1 MIIKNFNYKD
11 KDREVVVIYKSDTS
25 LAGIDLNYLNEEEKK
40 EVKEVFKDWVP
51 KDFSEM
57 SKLNEDTKEKR
68 ESCTWMRAY
77 RRFNLDTSELF
88 KEDEE
93 NS

>member
-1 MIIKNFNYKD
+1 MTIKKFNYKD

-40 EVKEVFKDWVP
+40 EVKEAFKDWEP
-51 KDFSEM
+51 KNFSEM
-57 SKLNEDTKEKR
+57 IKLEEKR
-68 ESCTWMRAY
+68 EKKEWMRAY

-88 KEDEE
+88 KETEE
-93 NS
+93 N

>member
-1 MIIKNFNYKD
+1 MTIKKFNYKD

-40 EVKEVFKDWVP
+40 EVKEAFKDWEP

-57 SKLNEDTKEKR
+57 IKLEEKR
-68 ESCTWMRAY
+68 EKKEWMRAY
-77 RRFNLDTSELF
+77 RRFNIDTSELY
-88 KEDEE
+88 KETEE
-93 NS
+93 N

>member
-1 MIIKNFNYKD
+1 MTIKKFNYKD

-25 LAGIDLNYLNEEEKK
+25 LAGIDLSYLNEEEKK
-40 EVKEVFKDWVP
+40 EVKEAFKNWEP

-57 SKLNEDTKEKR
+57 VKLEEKR
-68 ESCTWMRAY
+68 EKKDWMRAY

-88 KEDEE
+88 KETEK
-93 NS
+93 N

>member
-1 MIIKNFNYKD
+1 MTIKKFNYKD
-11 KDREVVVIYKSDTS
+11 KNREVVVIYKSDTS

-40 EVKEVFKDWVP
+40 EVKEAFKDWEP

-57 SKLNEDTKEKR
+57 VKLEEKR
-68 ESCTWMRAY
+68 EKKEWMRAY

-88 KEDEE
+88 KEKEE
-93 NS
+93 N

>member
-1 MIIKNFNYKD
+1 MTIKKFNYKD

-40 EVKEVFKDWVP
+40 EVKEAFKDWEP
-51 KDFSEM
+51 RDFSEM
-57 SKLNEDTKEKR
+57 AKFEEKR
-68 ESCTWMRAY
+68 EKKEWMRAY

-88 KEDEE
+88 KETEE
-93 NS
+93 N

>member
-1 MIIKNFNYKD
+1 MTIKKFNYKD

-40 EVKEVFKDWVP
+40 EVKEVFKDWEP
-51 KDFSEM
+51 RDFSEM
-57 SKLNEDTKEKR
+57 VKLEEKR
-68 ESCTWMRAY
+68 EKKEWMRAY

-88 KEDEE
+88 KEKEE
-93 NS
+93 D

>member
-1 MIIKNFNYKD
+1 MVIKNFNYKD

-25 LAGIDLNYLNEEEKK
+25 LAGIDLNYLEEDEKK
-40 EVKEVFKDWVP
+40 EVKETFKDWVP

-57 SKLNEDTKEKR
+57 TKLEEKR
-68 ESCTWMRAY
+68 EKKEWMRAY

-88 KEDEE
+88 KESEE
-93 NS
+93 NQL

>member
-1 MIIKNFNYKD
+1 MTIKKFNYKD
-11 KDREVVVIYKSDTS
+11 KDREVIVIYKSDTS

-40 EVKEVFKDWVP
+40 EVKEAFKDWEP

-57 SKLNEDTKEKR
+57 VKLEEKR
-68 ESCTWMRAY
+68 EKKEWMRAY

-88 KEDEE
+88 KEKEE
-93 NS
+93 N

>member
-1 MIIKNFNYKD
+1 MTIKKFNYKD

-40 EVKEVFKDWVP
+40 EVKEAFKDWEP
-51 KDFSEM
+51 RDFSEM
-57 SKLNEDTKEKR
+57 VKLEEKR
-68 ESCTWMRAY
+68 EKKEWMRAY

-88 KEDEE
+88 KVKEE
-93 NS
+93 N

>member
-1 MIIKNFNYKD
+1 MTIKKFNYKD

-40 EVKEVFKDWVP
+40 EVKESFKDWEP
-51 KDFSEM
+51 RDFSEM
-57 SKLNEDTKEKR
+57 VKLEEKR
-68 ESCTWMRAY
+68 EKKEWMRAY

-88 KEDEE
+88 KEKEE
-93 NS
+93 N

>member
-1 MIIKNFNYKD
+1 MTIKKFNYKD
-11 KDREVVVIYKSDTS
+11 KDREVIVIYKSDTS

-40 EVKEVFKDWVP
+40 EVKEAFKDWEP

-57 SKLNEDTKEKR
+57 VKLEEKR
-68 ESCTWMRAY
+68 EKKEWMRAY

-88 KEDEE
+88 KEREE
-93 NS
+93 N

>member
-1 MIIKNFNYKD
+1 MTIKKFNYKD

-40 EVKEVFKDWVP
+40 EVKEAFKDWEP
-51 KDFSEM
+51 RDFSEM
-57 SKLNEDTKEKR
+57 KKLEEKR
-68 ESCTWMRAY
+68 EKKDWMRAY

-88 KEDEE
+88 KEKEE
-93 NS
+93 N

>member
-1 MIIKNFNYKD
+1 MTIKKFNYKD
-11 KDREVVVIYKSDTS
+11 KDREVVVIYKSDAS

-40 EVKEVFKDWVP
+40 EVKEAFKDWEP

-57 SKLNEDTKEKR
+57 VKLEEKR
-68 ESCTWMRAY
+68 EKKEWMRAY

-88 KEDEE
+88 KEKEE
-93 NS
+93 N

>member
-1 MIIKNFNYKD
+1 MTIKKFNYKD

-40 EVKEVFKDWVP
+40 EVKEAFKDWEP

-57 SKLNEDTKEKR
+57 VKLEEKR
-68 ESCTWMRAY
+68 EKKDWMRAY

-88 KEDEE
+88 KEKEE
-93 NS
+93 N

>member
-1 MIIKNFNYKD
+1 MTIKKFNYKD

-40 EVKEVFKDWVP
+40 EVKEAFKDWEP

-57 SKLNEDTKEKR
+57 VKLEEKKEKK
-68 ESCTWMRAY
+68 EWMRAY

-88 KEDEE
+88 KEKEE
-93 NS
+93 N

>member
-1 MIIKNFNYKD
+1 MTIKKFNYKD
-11 KDREVVVIYKSDTS
+11 RDREVVVIYKSDTS

-40 EVKEVFKDWVP
+40 EVKEAFKDWEP

-57 SKLNEDTKEKR
+57 VKLEEKR
-68 ESCTWMRAY
+68 EKKEWMRAY

-88 KEDEE
+88 KEKEE
-93 NS
+93 N

>member
-1 MIIKNFNYKD
+1 MTIKKFNYKD

-40 EVKEVFKDWVP
+40 EVKEVFKDWEP
-51 KDFSEM
+51 RDFSEM
-57 SKLNEDTKEKR
+57 VKLEEKR
-68 ESCTWMRAY
+68 EKKEWMRAY

-88 KEDEE
+88 KETEE
-93 NS
+93 S

>member
-1 MIIKNFNYKD
+1 MTIKKFNYKD

-40 EVKEVFKDWVP
+40 EVKEAFKDWEP

-57 SKLNEDTKEKR
+57 VRLEEKR
-68 ESCTWMRAY
+68 EKKEWMRAY

-88 KEDEE
+88 KEKEE
-93 NS
+93 N

>member
-1 MIIKNFNYKD
+1 MTIKKFNYKD

-40 EVKEVFKDWVP
+40 EVKEVFKDWEP

-57 SKLNEDTKEKR
+57 VKLEEKR
-68 ESCTWMRAY
+68 EKKEWMRAY

-88 KEDEE
+88 KEKEE
-93 NS
+93 N

>member
-1 MIIKNFNYKD
+1 MTIKKFNYKD

-40 EVKEVFKDWVP
+40 EVKEAFKDWEP

-57 SKLNEDTKEKR
+57 AKLEEKR
-68 ESCTWMRAY
+68 EKKEWMRAY

-88 KEDEE
+88 KEKEE
-93 NS
+93 N

>member
-1 MIIKNFNYKD
+1 MTIKKFKYKD

-40 EVKEVFKDWVP
+40 EVKEAFKDWEP

-57 SKLNEDTKEKR
+57 VRLEEKR
-68 ESCTWMRAY
+68 EKKEWMRAY

-88 KEDEE
+88 KEKEE
-93 NS
+93 N

>member
-1 MIIKNFNYKD
+1 MTIKKFNYKD

-40 EVKEVFKDWVP
+40 EVKETFKDWEP
-51 KDFSEM
+51 RDFSEM
-57 SKLNEDTKEKR
+57 VKLEEKR
-68 ESCTWMRAY
+68 EKKEWMRAY

-88 KEDEE
+88 KEKEE
-93 NS
+93 N

>member
-1 MIIKNFNYKD
+1 MTIKKFNYKD

-40 EVKEVFKDWVP
+40 EVKDAFKDWEP
-51 KDFSEM
+51 RDFSEM
-57 SKLNEDTKEKR
+57 VKLEEKR
-68 ESCTWMRAY
+68 EKKEWMRAY

-88 KEDEE
+88 KEKEE
-93 NS
+93 N

>member
-1 MIIKNFNYKD
+1 MTIKKFNYKD

-40 EVKEVFKDWVP
+40 EVKEAFKDWEP
-51 KDFSEM
+51 RDFSEM
-57 SKLNEDTKEKR
+57 VKLEEKR
-68 ESCTWMRAY
+68 EKKEWMRAY

-88 KEDEE
+88 KETEE
-93 NS
+93 N

>member
-1 MIIKNFNYKD
+1 MTIKKFNYKD

-40 EVKEVFKDWVP
+40 EVKEAFKDWEP
-51 KDFSEM
+51 RDFSEM
-57 SKLNEDTKEKR
+57 VKLEEKR
-68 ESCTWMRAY
+68 EKKEWMRAY

-88 KEDEE
+88 KEKEE
-93 NS
+93 N

>member
-1 MIIKNFNYKD
+1 MTIKKFNYKD
-11 KDREVVVIYKSDTS
+11 KDRAVVVIYKSDTS

-40 EVKEVFKDWVP
+40 EVKEAFKDWEP

-57 SKLNEDTKEKR
+57 VKLEEKR
-68 ESCTWMRAY
+68 EKKEWMRAY

-88 KEDEE
+88 KEKEE
-93 NS
+93 N

>member
-1 MIIKNFNYKD
+1 MTIKKFNYKD

-40 EVKEVFKDWVP
+40 EVKEVFKDWEP
-51 KDFSEM
+51 KEFSEM
-57 SKLNEDTKEKR
+57 VKLEEKR
-68 ESCTWMRAY
+68 EKKEWMRAY

-88 KEDEE
+88 KEKEE
-93 NS
+93 N

>member
-1 MIIKNFNYKD
+1 MTIKKFNYKD
-11 KDREVVVIYKSDTS
+11 KNREVVVIYKSDTS

-40 EVKEVFKDWVP
+40 EVKEAFKDWEP

-57 SKLNEDTKEKR
+57 VKLEEKR
-68 ESCTWMRAY
+68 EKKEWMRAY

-88 KEDEE
+88 KETEE
-93 NS
+93 N

>member
-1 MIIKNFNYKD
+1 MTIKKFNYKD
-11 KDREVVVIYKSDTS
+11 KDREVLVIYKSDTS
-25 LAGIDLNYLNEEEKK
+25 LAGIELDYLDEDEVK
-40 EVKEVFKDWVP
+40 EVKEVFKDCEP

-57 SKLNEDTKEKR
+57 GKLNEKR
-68 ESCTWMRAY
+68 EYKNWMRAY

>member
-1 MIIKNFNYKD
+1 MTIKKFNYKD

-40 EVKEVFKDWVP
+40 EVKEVFKDWEP

-57 SKLNEDTKEKR
+57 VKLEEKR
-68 ESCTWMRAY
+68 EKKEWMRAY

-88 KEDEE
+88 KEVEE
-93 NS
+93 N

>member
-1 MIIKNFNYKD
+1 MVIKNFNYKD

-25 LAGIDLNYLNEEEKK
+25 LAGIDLSYLDEDEKK
-40 EVKEVFKDWVP
+40 EVKETFKDWVP

-57 SKLNEDTKEKR
+57 TKLEEKR
-68 ESCTWMRAY
+68 EKKEWMRAY

-88 KEDEE
+88 KESEE
-93 NS
+93 NQL